1 MFEQY
6 IIQFVE
12 NGKILYLFNHRMSV
26 SCKCYARSFSNE
38 KRAKLYLKQSIFSHF
53 PYETVKK

>member
-53 PYETVKK
+53 PY

>member
-6 IIQFVE
+6 VIQFVE
-12 NGKILYLFNHRMSV
+12 NGEIRYLFNHRMSV

-38 KRAKLYLKQSIFSHF
+38 KRAKLYLKQSKFSHF
-53 PYETVKK
+53 PFEIVKK